1 MTDQEQI
8 IKQHVEIL
16 RLEDQNLILKR
27 ALREAINFAQETA
40 VNLSHLGENG
50 DLQKATNFLEDTISR
65 GLRLNETYRK
75 LLND

>member
-8 IKQHVEIL
+8 TKQHMEIL
-16 RLEDQNLILKR
+16 RLEDQNLILKM

-50 DLQKATNFLEDTISR
+50 DLQKAANFLEDTISR
-65 GLRLNETYRK
+65 GLRLNEAYRG
-75 LLND
+75 LLDD